1 MKLDHWMRQNACTPR
16 QLAAAVL
23 AHLPEGEGCSPK
35 AVEKWR
41 YGQRTPRRAKMRAL
55 MLATAGAVT
64 ANDFADAG
72 RDISPGPNSLDR
84 RQEGA

>member
-1 MKLDHWMRQNACTPR
+1 MKLDHWMKLNACTPR

-41 YGQRTPRRAKMRAL
+41 YGQRTPRRTKMRAL
-55 MLATAGAVT
+55 MLATSGAVT
-64 ANDFADAG
+64 ANDFTAASQDIVPGVASPDCQRG
-72 RDISPGPNSLDR
+72 RT
-84 RQEGA
+84 

>member
-1 MKLDHWMRQNACTPR
+1 MKLDHWMRLNACTPR
-16 QLAAAVL
+16 QLAAEVL

-41 YGQRTPRRAKMRAL
+41 YGQRTPRRTKMRAL
-55 MLATAGAVT
+55 TLATAGAVT

-72 RDISPGPNSLDR
+72 RDYGPAPSLPAHQGR
-84 RQEGA
+84 R